1 MKKHTV
7 TKEQI
12 DAILA
17 ASEIDVKKLG
27 LKTTVM
33 VVTLPSGFEI
43 IASSA
48 CVDAS
53 NYDEELGRPLCLK
66 RIEDKLWEL
75 EGYRLQCNLAANGVC
90 V

>member
-17 ASEIDVKKLG
+17 ASEIEVKKLG

-33 VVTLPSGFEI
+33 VVTLPSF
-43 IASSA
+43 
-48 CVDAS
+48 
-53 NYDEELGRPLCLK
+53 R
-66 RIEDKLWEL
+66 
-75 EGYRLQCNLAANGVC
+75 
-90 V
+90 